1 MRWMWRSS
9 IKEQPEIHHLGEL
22 FYPPHNATN
31 VKWKIQCT
39 SQENGMFSLQVQC
52 EYRAS
57 DIERVAD
64 LRSLYAVTNP
74 PPVVAQGAI
83 KVLMRIAK
91 GR

>member
-1 MRWMWRSS
+1 MRCMWRSS
-9 IKEQPEIHHLGEL
+9 IKEQPEIHRLGEL
-22 FYPPHNATN
+22 FFPPQCNL

-52 EYRAS
+52 EYGAS
-57 DIERVAD
+57 DLKRVAD
-64 LRSLYAVTNP
+64 LQSLYAVTNP

-83 KVLMRIAK
+83 KVHMRIAK